1 MNENHNR
8 VVLITGASSGI
19 GQACFNH
26 LHQKGYRVY
35 GTSRQAR
42 PHTNDISNQEDIH
55 SATFKMIQMDV
66 DYDDSVAQGID
77 FILEKE
83 GRLDVVVNNAGFGIA
98 GSVEDTTIEEA
109 KSQFDTNFFGA
120 VRLCRAVLPIM
131 RKQKYG
137 YIVNISSVAGLI
149 SIPFQGIYSASK
161 FALEGMAEA
170 LRLEVKPFN
179 IHIVLIEPSDV
190 RSQFTAN
197 RRKTFAA
204 PQNEVYLEKFTA
216 ALGVTEVGE
225 TQGPS
230 PVKIAHLLE
239 HILDTPSPRF
249 RYPVGPSS
257 GVSMLL
263 KKVLPFR
270 LFERV
275 LMKYYKLR

>member
-1 MNENHNR
+1 MGDNHNR

-42 PHTNDISNQEDIH
+42 PHTNETSKAEKIRSTAFE
-55 SATFKMIQMDV
+55 MIQMDV
-66 DYDDSVAQGID
+66 DDDASVTRGVD
-77 FILEKE
+77 YILEKE
-83 GRLDVVVNNAGFGIA
+83 GQLDAVVNNAGFGIA

-120 VRLCRAVLPIM
+120 VRVCRAVLPTM

-137 YIVNISSVAGLI
+137 CIVNISSVAGLI
-149 SIPFQGIYSASK
+149 SIPFQGMYSASK
-161 FALEGMAEA
+161 FALEGMMEA

-190 RSQFTAN
+190 RTEFTAN
-197 RRKTFAA
+197 RLKTFAA

-230 PVKIAHLLE
+230 PAKIAHLLE

-249 RYPVGPSS
+249 RYPVGHSS
-257 GVSMLL
+257 GVSIML
-263 KKVLPFR
+263 KRVLPFR
-270 LFERV
+270 IFERI
-275 LMKYYKLR
+275 LMKYYKLL

>member
-1 MNENHNR
+1 MNENRNR

-19 GQACFNH
+19 GQACANH
-26 LHQKGYRVY
+26 LHKKGYRVY

-42 PHTNDISNQEDIH
+42 PHATGISKTEDIH
-55 SATFKMIQMDV
+55 STAFEMIQMDV
-66 DYDDSVAQGID
+66 DYDDSVAQGVE
-77 FILEKE
+77 FILDKE

-120 VRLCRAVLPIM
+120 VRLCRAALPIM

-137 YIVNISSVAGLI
+137 YIINISSAAGLI
-149 SIPFQGIYSASK
+149 SIPFQGMYSASK

-170 LRLEVKPFN
+170 LRMEVKPFD
-179 IHIVLIEPSDV
+179 IHIVLIEPSDF
-190 RSQFTAN
+190 RTQFTAN
-197 RRKTFAA
+197 RRKTVASH
-204 PQNEVYLEKFTA
+204 QNAVYLEKFTTS
-216 ALGVTEVGE
+216 LGVTEAGE
-225 TQGPS
+225 TRGPS

-239 HILDTPSPRF
+239 HILDTPSPRL

-257 GVSMLL
+257 GVAIIL
-263 KKVLPFR
+263 KKVLPSR

-275 LMKYYKLR
+275 LMKYYKLL